1 MSAQKSKPS
10 GLLGAFA
17 GLVGVSAVAGILVTA
32 MVAPALAVT
41 SMTVNTSIGVFD
53 SIPDYIELTT
63 LPQRNTL
70 YAMKGGVE
78 TPFAQV
84 FNQNR
89 EEVSWSN
96 VSPFVKDA
104 VVAAE
109 DRRFYEHGGVDLAS
123 LARATQGFVS
133 SGGEAASG
141 GGSTLAMQLVKNI
154 RVVQALNLPTE
165 KERTAAYKAAIETSL
180 DRKLKEMKLAIGL
193 EKRYTKNEILL
204 AYLNIAGFGGTTYGI
219 ESAAQRYYS
228 VSAKD
233 LTLVQAASLIAI
245 VQQPNVRNLNDPKKY
260 PANKARRDLILNN
273 MLELGNI
280 NQAAAR
286 RRGEHARGAQA
297 LQPQQRMPE
306 RQRGAVLLRLRD
318 RQRRKLPAAR
328 RHPDRAAGRTGTAA
342 ATSCTPPST
351 LTSRPSRRLRSTRTC
366 RAPTPATRSAP
377 RRTRWRPA
385 PAASSRWRR
394 TRSSTTRSTA
404 TPPRRR

>member
-53 SIPDYIELTT
+53 SIPDYIELTA

-70 YAMKGGVE
+70 YAMKGGVA

-123 LARATQGFVS
+123 LARATQGFLS

-141 GGSTLAMQLVKNI
+141 GGSFGEARSAKVAREHDPRITVI
-154 RVVQALNLPTE
+154 RVTPNEGYYWTTKHGKAVAGVKMLVG
-165 KERTAAYKAAIETSL
+165 AAIGKT
-180 DRKLKEMKLAIGL
+180 
-193 EKRYTKNEILL
+193 
-204 AYLNIAGFGGTTYGI
+204 
-219 ESAAQRYYS
+219 
-228 VSAKD
+228 
-233 LTLVQAASLIAI
+233 
-245 VQQPNVRNLNDPKKY
+245 LNDS
-260 PANKARRDLILNN
+260 I
-273 MLELGNI
+273 EG
-280 NQAAAR
+280 
-286 RRGEHARGAQA
+286 
-297 LQPQQRMPE
+297 
-306 RQRGAVLLRLRD
+306 RLMF
-318 RQRRKLPAAR
+318 
-328 RHPDRAAGRTGTAA
+328 T
-342 ATSCTPPST
+342 
-351 LTSRPSRRLRSTRTC
+351 
-366 RAPTPATRSAP
+366 
-377 RRTRWRPA
+377 
-385 PAASSRWRR
+385 
-394 TRSSTTRSTA
+394 
-404 TPPRRR
+404 